1 MKMDELIIKWAVV
14 AGAVCVF
21 LILLGVVLYVFLDI
35 YESYFKDSK

>member
-1 MKMDELIIKWAVV
+1 MDELIIKWALV

-21 LILLGVVLYVFLDI
+21 LILLGIVLNIFIDI